1 MTADKRTYALLAAE
15 PSGDLQAAAL
25 VPYLRE
31 LDPEAEFIGIGG
43 KHLESQGVELLCDT
57 SWWGSIGATEVLTR
71 LPRIIVQYYIFRF
84 KYARRNPDALAN
96 RRRSLVAVPVSC
108 RRRRR

>member
-31 LDPEAEFIGIGG
+31 LDPGAEFIGIGG
-43 KHLESQGVELLCDT
+43 KH
-57 SWWGSIGATEVLTR
+57 
-71 LPRIIVQYYIFRF
+71 
-84 KYARRNPDALAN
+84 
-96 RRRSLVAVPVSC
+96 RSPWVGHGG
-108 RRRRR
+108 